1 MPLKPPTIK
10 LIRCSFTCLLLV
22 FSNDFYSNDGWLKPR
37 SVDYGIAQPFRLPEK
52 R

>member
-1 MPLKPPTIK
+1 
-10 LIRCSFTCLLLV
+10 LIRRFFTAVTGCLE
-22 FSNDFYSNDGWLKPR
+22 DFYINDGWLKPR